1 MLLVTLVHRYLYAL
15 FVSFFE
21 TFRSFSCSSF
31 SLLFFL
37 TIIFRERERE
47 ISMEFLQHPIFTA
60 FLALLLSYLV
70 AKIVS
75 FAVSSSSPDVD
86 SVAGEGGGG
95 KGVILERG
103 LEVRRGKVEKRVKF
117 VDDVVIRRVDRYEGY
132 EGLDAE
138 EVVSEVERVD
148 RFGGDVDF
156 VERESGEECCDER
169 GLGNDEVEGSEEIEM
184 LFEKEGCGGVDVVKS
199 VGDDDMVIDERE
211 GNEEIDDREG
221 NEEIDERGR
230 NEEIEE
236 RGGNKE
242 IDEREGNGGS
252 EEKKVRDDES
262 DDDWEGVERSELER
276 GFAEAVN
283 YVECGGKGREED
295 RLARL
300 GSDVQMQLYGLHKVA
315 LEGPCL
321 ESQPMA
327 LMVSA
332 RTKWNAWQ
340 GLGSMSREL
349 AMEQYIQ
356 VLSENIPEWM
366 HEHTTDDAIQRKA
379 DPNDEISVAEHIR
392 GSETSTTPAGDSSST
407 DKVEA
412 V

>member
-1 MLLVTLVHRYLYAL
+1 
-15 FVSFFE
+15 
-21 TFRSFSCSSF
+21 
-31 SLLFFL
+31 
-37 TIIFRERERE
+37 
-47 ISMEFLQHPIFTA
+47 MEFVQHPIFTA
-60 FLALLLSYLV
+60 FLALVLSFLI

-75 FAVSSSSPDVD
+75 FAVSSSSHDVD
-86 SVAGEGGGG
+86 SVAREGGGE

-117 VDDVVIRRVDRYEGY
+117 VDDVVIRRVDRYEGS
-132 EGLDAE
+132 ENLVAE
-138 EVVSEVERVD
+138 EVISEVERVD
-148 RFGGDVDF
+148 QFGGDVDF
-156 VERESGEECCDER
+156 GGRESEEECCDER
-169 GLGNDEVEGSEEIEM
+169 ELDDDEVEGSEEIEM
-184 LFEKEGCGGVDVVKS
+184 LFEKEGRGGVNAVKS
-199 VGDDDMVIDERE
+199 VGDDMVVD
-211 GNEEIDDREG
+211 
-221 NEEIDERGR
+221 
-230 NEEIEE
+230 E
-236 RGGNKE
+236 RGGNDE
-242 IDEREGNGGS
+242 IDEREGDGGS
-252 EEKKVRDDES
+252 EEKKARDES

-295 RLARL
+295 HLARL

-321 ESQPMA
+321 EPQPMA

-340 GLGSMSREL
+340 GLGSMSREV

-366 HEHTTDDAIQRKA
+366 HEHTADDAIQRKT

-392 GSETSTTPAGDSSST
+392 GSETSTTPAADSSST
-407 DKVEA
+407 DKVTNSLPCNDVASEYLETFMA
-412 V
+412 NIPR

>member
-1 MLLVTLVHRYLYAL
+1 
-15 FVSFFE
+15 
-21 TFRSFSCSSF
+21 
-31 SLLFFL
+31 
-37 TIIFRERERE
+37 
-47 ISMEFLQHPIFTA
+47 MEFLQHPIFTA

-86 SVAGEGGGG
+86 SVAREGGGE

-103 LEVRRGKVEKRVKF
+103 LEVRRGKVAKRVKF
-117 VDDVVIRRVDRYEGY
+117 VDDVVIRRVDRYEGS
-132 EGLDAE
+132 ENLDAE

-148 RFGGDVDF
+148 QFGGDVDF
-156 VERESGEECCDER
+156 GERESKEECYDER
-169 GLGNDEVEGSEEIEM
+169 ELGDVVIEGSEEIEM
-184 LFEKEGCGGVDVVKS
+184 LFEKEGCGAVHVVKS
-199 VGDDDMVIDERE
+199 VGDDDMVVDERE
-211 GNEEIDDREG
+211 GNEEINEREG
-221 NEEIDERGR
+221 NEEINKREG

-236 RGGNKE
+236 RGGNEE

-252 EEKKVRDDES
+252 EEKKVRDES

-349 AMEQYIQ
+349 AMEQYIK

-366 HEHTTDDAIQRKA
+366 HEHTTDDTIQRKT
-379 DPNDEISVAEHIR
+379 DPNDEISIAEHIKLGTR
-392 GSETSTTPAGDSSST
+392 NEHHS
-407 DKVEA
+407 
-412 V
+412 

>member
-1 MLLVTLVHRYLYAL
+1 
-15 FVSFFE
+15 
-21 TFRSFSCSSF
+21 
-31 SLLFFL
+31 
-37 TIIFRERERE
+37 
-47 ISMEFLQHPIFTA
+47 MEFLQHPIFTA
-60 FLALLLSYLV
+60 FLGLVLSFLV

-86 SVAGEGGGG
+86 SVAREGGGE

-103 LEVRRGKVEKRVKF
+103 LEVRRGQVEKRVKF
-117 VDDVVIRRVDRYEGY
+117 LDDVEIRRVDRYEGS
-132 EGLDAE
+132 ENLDAG

-156 VERESGEECCDER
+156 GERESKEECCDGRE
-169 GLGNDEVEGSEEIEM
+169 LGDDEVEGSEEIEM
-184 LFEKEGCGGVDVVKS
+184 LLEKEGCGGVNVVKS
-199 VGDDDMVIDERE
+199 VGADDMVIDERE
-211 GNEEIDDREG
+211 GNEEIDEREG
-221 NEEIDERGR
+221 NEEIDEREG
-230 NEEIEE
+230 NE
-236 RGGNKE
+236 E

-252 EEKKVRDDES
+252 EEKVRDES

-300 GSDVQMQLYGLHKVA
+300 GSDVQMQLYGLHKIA

-366 HEHTTDDAIQRKA
+366 HEHTTDDAIQRET

-392 GSETSTTPAGDSSST
+392 GSETNTTTAGDSSST
-407 DKVEA
+407 DKVDA